1 MKRDLDALMIRPG
14 ASLREAMVAIDQ
26 GSAAIALVVGSEG
39 YLVGVLSDG
48 DIRRALI
55 HGASLNEP
63 VDPYVSKDPAVLPGG
78 FDRAAALDLMRARRL
93 SQIPEVDAEG
103 RLIGLH
109 VLHEVLGA
117 DGKNNW
123 AIVLA
128 GGRGTRLGEFT
139 AETPKPMLR
148 VAGRPIL
155 ERLILHLVGSGVE
168 RIFLSVNYLAE
179 QIEGHFK
186 DGADFGCSIEYLRED
201 PAKPLGTGGPL
212 RLLRDQIGLP
222 ASPVVVANGDLVV
235 SFSLRSLLQAHDEAE
250 AAMTVAL
257 KEYDHEVPY
266 GVANLRSDDSRFIKE
281 LVEKPR
287 WWGLVNAGIYV
298 VDPRLLDM
306 VPPDCPY
313 PLTDLASN
321 CLRKGE
327 RVAGWQLAEEWH
339 DIGRPDELQKARGES
354 W

>member
-1 MKRDLDALMIRPG
+1 
-14 ASLREAMVAIDQ
+14 
-26 GSAAIALVVGSEG
+26 
-39 YLVGVLSDG
+39 
-48 DIRRALI
+48 
-55 HGASLNEP
+55 
-63 VDPYVSKDPAVLPGG
+63 
-78 FDRAAALDLMRARRL
+78 
-93 SQIPEVDAEG
+93 
-103 RLIGLH
+103 
-109 VLHEVLGA
+109 VLGA
-117 DGKNNW
+117 DAKDNW
-123 AIVLA
+123 AVVLA
-128 GGRGTRLGEFT
+128 GGRGARLGEFT
-139 AETPKPMLR
+139 ADTPKPMLP

-168 RIFLSVNYLAE
+168 RIFLSVNHLAE

-222 ASPVVVANGDLVV
+222 PSPVIVANGDLVV
-235 SFSLRSLLQAHDEAE
+235 SFSLSSLLEAHDEAE

-266 GVANLRSDDSRFIKE
+266 GVANLRPDDSRFIKD

-298 VDPRLLDM
+298 VDPELLDM
-306 VPPDCPY
+306 VPPDCSY

-321 CLRKGE
+321 CLIEGK

-339 DIGRPDELQKARGES
+339 DIGRPDELKKARGES